1 MRLLGYGED
10 ALTLW
15 ALQNSLGRII
25 ADDDDLS
32 NVQDVF
38 FRPSFGR
45 RSIGSAAQLIPG
57 PQFGEFDAIIVSAKR
72 IYLVEAKWTD
82 SGEIGDNG
90 VLLRAEQIRRHRI
103 FREYLRCWRS
113 CSPGDWTSFLQSN
126 PQITWKADDGSDQ
139 AFAVAPPRSRLADSL
154 TFVLAACARGGTD
167 VEDVLLIIH
176 PTSKTLSLKSSQGFR
191 CVEVT
196 SPPMDQNFVVLGAA

>member
-15 ALQNSLGRII
+15 ALQNSLGQII
-25 ADDDDLS
+25 AADDDLS

-45 RSIGSAAQLIPG
+45 RSIGSATQQTPG

-72 IYLVEAKWTD
+72 VYLVEAKWTN
-82 SGEIGDNG
+82 SGEIGDEG
-90 VLLRAEQIRRHRI
+90 VLLRAEQTRRHRI
-103 FREYLRCWRS
+103 LREYLRCWRG
-113 CSPGDWTSFLQSN
+113 CSPSDWPSFLQSN
-126 PQITWKADDGSDQ
+126 PQITWKGDDGDDQ
-139 AFAVAPPRSRLADSL
+139 AFAVAPARSRLADNL
-154 TFVLAACARGGTD
+154 TFVLAACARGGND

-176 PTSKTLSLKSSQGFR
+176 PAGQTMSLKSVQGFR

-196 SPPMDQNFVVLGAA
+196 SPPMDKNFVVLGAA